1 MSNSAKLSAR
11 ERIESLVDA
20 NSFVEIGGMITK
32 RNTDFNMQEKE
43 TPADGVIT
51 GYGVIDGNLVYVY
64 SQDATGYGVVNSNL
78 VYIYSQDVTALNGSV
93 GEMHA
98 KKIAGI
104 YEMAMKAG
112 APVIGLIDCAG
123 IRVQEA
129 MDALAG
135 FGDIYMAKVNASGVI
150 PQISAVLGS
159 CGGGVAIS
167 SKLGDITIIEKTNGK
182 LFVNSPNAIAGNRI
196 EKCDTSD
203 AAFQAECGNADIVCE
218 NEQEVFTT
226 IRSLIDLLP
235 ANAGAAVVVENSDDP
250 NRVLDGFDGYAT
262 DAKAALTQ
270 IADDTKFVELK
281 AEYGKEMVTGLLSL
295 DGVTVGAIANAKEG
309 ILSTAGCKKAEQ
321 FMYFCDA
328 FNIPVVTLTNVKE
341 YAADMQE
348 EKTISQAVA
357 DLTYAFASADVPR
370 INVITGEAYGSAY
383 VSMNSKHIGA
393 DLVLALDSAKVGVMD
408 AKVAAQILCE
418 DEISQ
423 AANTKEALEEKAKE
437 FDTLQDGATA
447 AAKRG
452 YVDNVISGS
461 EIRKHLIYAL
471 QMFGMR

>member
-1 MSNSAKLSAR
+1 MSNSAKMSAR

-20 NSFVEIGGMITK
+20 NSFVEIGGLITK
-32 RNTDFNMQEKE
+32 RNTDFNMQEKAV
-43 TPADGVIT
+43 PADGVI
-51 GYGVIDGNLVYVY
+51 
-64 SQDATGYGVVNSNL
+64 TGYGVVNSNL

-104 YEMAMKAG
+104 YEMAIKAG

-135 FGDIYMAKVNASGVI
+135 FGEIYMAKVKASGVI
-150 PQISAVLGS
+150 PQIDAILGS
-159 CGGGVAIS
+159 CGGGVAVS
-167 SKLGDITIIEKTNGK
+167 SKLGDIILMDQANGK
-182 LFVNSPNAIAGNRI
+182 LFVNSPNAIAGNRV

-203 AAFQAECGNADIVCE
+203 AAFQAEAGNVDLVCE
-218 NEQEVFTT
+218 NENEVFMK
-226 IRSLIDLLP
+226 IRELIDLLP
-235 ANAGAAVVVENSDDP
+235 ANAGAAVIVENSDDA
-250 NRVLDGFDGYAT
+250 NRVLDGFEGYAT

-270 IADDTKFVELK
+270 LADDTKFIELK
-281 AEYGKEMVTGLLSL
+281 ADYGKEMVIGLMSL
-295 DGVTVGAIANAKEG
+295 DGVTVGAIANSAEG
-309 ILSTAGCKKAEQ
+309 VLSTAGCKKAEQ
-321 FMYFCDA
+321 FTYFCDA
-328 FNIPVVTLTNVKE
+328 FGIPVITLTNAKE
-341 YAADMQE
+341 YAATMEE

-383 VSMNSKHIGA
+383 VTMNSKHIGA
-393 DLVLALDSAKVGVMD
+393 DLVLALESAKVGVMD
-408 AKVAAQILCE
+408 AKVAAQIMCE
-418 DEISQ
+418 DEITG

-437 FDTLQDGATA
+437 FDKLQDGAEA
-447 AAKRG
+447 AARRG
-452 YVDNVISGS
+452 YVDNVIPGS
-461 EIRKHLIYAL
+461 ELRKHLIYAL

>member
-1 MSNSAKLSAR
+1 MSNSAKMSAR

-20 NSFVEIGGMITK
+20 NSFVEIGGLITK
-32 RNTDFNMQEKE
+32 RNTDFNMQEKAV
-43 TPADGVIT
+43 PADGVI
-51 GYGVIDGNLVYVY
+51 
-64 SQDATGYGVVNSNL
+64 TGYGVVNSNL

-104 YEMAMKAG
+104 YEMAIKAG

-135 FGDIYMAKVNASGVI
+135 FGEIYMAKVKASGVI
-150 PQISAVLGS
+150 PQIDAILGS
-159 CGGGVAIS
+159 CGGGVAVS
-167 SKLGDITIIEKTNGK
+167 SKLGDIILMDQANGK
-182 LFVNSPNAIAGNRI
+182 LFVNSPNAIAGNRV

-203 AAFQAECGNADIVCE
+203 AAFQAEAGNVDLVCE
-218 NEQEVFTT
+218 NENEVFMM
-226 IRSLIDLLP
+226 IRELIDLLP
-235 ANAGAAVVVENSDDP
+235 ANAGAAVIVENSDDA
-250 NRVLDGFDGYAT
+250 NRVLDGFEGYAT

-270 IADDTKFVELK
+270 LADDTKFIELK
-281 AEYGKEMVTGLLSL
+281 ADYGKEMVIGLMSL
-295 DGVTVGAIANAKEG
+295 DGVTVGAIANSAEG
-309 ILSTAGCKKAEQ
+309 VLSTAGCKKAEQ
-321 FMYFCDA
+321 FTYFCDA
-328 FNIPVVTLTNVKE
+328 FGIPVITLTNAKE
-341 YAADMQE
+341 YAATMEE

-383 VSMNSKHIGA
+383 VTMNSKHIGA
-393 DLVLALDSAKVGVMD
+393 DLVLALESAKVGVMD
-408 AKVAAQILCE
+408 AKVAAQIMCE
-418 DEISQ
+418 DEITG

-437 FDTLQDGATA
+437 FDKLQDGAEA
-447 AAKRG
+447 AARRG
-452 YVDNVISGS
+452 YVDNIIPGN
-461 EIRKHLIYAL
+461 ELRKHLIYAL

>member
-1 MSNSAKLSAR
+1 MSNSAKMSAR

-20 NSFVEIGGMITK
+20 NSFVEIGGLITK
-32 RNTDFNMQEKE
+32 RNTDFNMQEKAV
-43 TPADGVIT
+43 PADGVI
-51 GYGVIDGNLVYVY
+51 
-64 SQDATGYGVVNSNL
+64 TGYGVVNSNL

-104 YEMAMKAG
+104 YEMAIKAG

-135 FGDIYMAKVNASGVI
+135 FGEIYMAKVKASGVI
-150 PQISAVLGS
+150 PQISAILGS
-159 CGGGVAIS
+159 CGGGVAVS
-167 SKLGDITIIEKTNGK
+167 SKLGDIILMDQTNGK
-182 LFVNSPNAIAGNRI
+182 LFVNSPNAIAGNRV

-203 AAFQAECGNADIVCE
+203 AAFQAEAGNVDLVCE
-218 NEQEVFTT
+218 NENEVFTK
-226 IRSLIDLLP
+226 IRELIDLLP
-235 ANAGAAVVVENSDDP
+235 ANAGTAVIVENSDDA
-250 NRVLDGFDGYAT
+250 NRVLDGFEGYAT

-270 IADDTKFVELK
+270 LADDTKFIELK
-281 AEYGKEMVTGLLSL
+281 ADYGKEMVIGLMSL
-295 DGVTVGAIANAKEG
+295 DGVTVGAIANSAEG
-309 ILSTAGCKKAEQ
+309 VLSTAGCKKAEQ
-321 FMYFCDA
+321 FTYFCDA
-328 FNIPVVTLTNVKE
+328 FGIPVITLTNAKE
-341 YAADMQE
+341 YAATMEE

-383 VSMNSKHIGA
+383 VTMNSKHIGA
-393 DLVLALDSAKVGVMD
+393 DLVLALESAKVGVMD
-408 AKVAAQILCE
+408 AKVAAQIMCE
-418 DEISQ
+418 DEITG

-437 FDTLQDGATA
+437 FDKLQDGAEA
-447 AAKRG
+447 AARRG
-452 YVDNVISGS
+452 YVDNVIPGS
-461 EIRKHLIYAL
+461 ELRKHLIYAL